1 MMIKLVSLNNEIHI
15 KLNYV
20 KRNLFYLN
28 KTPED
33 LTNSKNF
40 WDLYQ
45 ASIKIKSHKSSNK
58 SPDSIMSNN
67 ELVTDTFEITNT
79 YNNHSSFTPDSSI
92 SNVESCKFILISFKN
107 MLKSD
112 IESSKNEY
120 FKFLKITKE
129 EVNDLLKKLDLLSS
143 PGISGLLVSI
153 LKEARLYLA
162 DNVKIML
169 IMIRRKSCLILKQH

>member
-1 MMIKLVSLNNEIHI
+1 
-15 KLNYV
+15 
-20 KRNLFYLN
+20 
-28 KTPED
+28 
-33 LTNSKNF
+33 
-40 WDLYQ
+40 
-45 ASIKIKSHKSSNK
+45 
-58 SPDSIMSNN
+58 MSNN

-129 EVNDLLKKLDLLSS
+129 EVNDLLKKLDSLSS